1 MKVFLDE
8 SGNFRPSLREQTGL
22 ACVVGVIIPENESDS
37 MEGDF
42 LRFLIGLPKVT
53 FANGEPKGIRL
64 SREHVK
70 QLASMLNCHRGI
82 MLAPVTVNTDLIK
95 PSFFE
100 TFPQE
105 LRSVLEQ
112 EGAKCL
118 LDKPR
123 SEIAELAKRC
133 ANLSP
138 EQLVRLIT
146 YTVAIL
152 RSIEGVSLFYHC
164 KKYHSYYS
172 PFKVVLDRAGPPNG
186 REELVFKQILF
197 AWMANMTKRMP
208 IRGVKRIHNDS
219 HPFVQMYRAKLDGT
233 DMLDVLKMLRGNIEF
248 ANSRETWQLQLAD
261 MATAAWAKSLRDRGN
276 DEGYLPAF
284 SLLSRSTVLPQDQP
298 MGMISVD
305 EGYSQMEAPAEFQIF
320 RKLAELGGKLLPC
333 DWDEV

>member
-1 MKVFLDE
+1 MEVFLDE
-8 SGNFRPSLREQTGL
+8 SGSFRPSLPEDTGL
-22 ACVVGVIIPENESDS
+22 ASVMAVIVPENQSHS

-42 LRFLIGLPKVT
+42 RRFLIDLPSDA
-53 FANGEPKGIRL
+53 FANGEAKGSRL
-64 SREHVK
+64 SPGHVK
-70 QLASMLNCHRGI
+70 QLASMLNRHRGI
-82 MLAPVTVNTDLIK
+82 MLAPVTVNTALIK

-100 TFPQE
+100 VFPQR
-105 LRSVLEQ
+105 LRMVLEQ
-112 EGAKCL
+112 EGQKCL
-118 LDKPR
+118 HNKSR

-146 YTVAIL
+146 YTKAIL

-164 KKYHSYYS
+164 KKYHPYYS

-197 AWMANMTKRMP
+197 TWMISMTKRTP
-208 IRGVKRIHNDS
+208 IKGVKRIHNDS
-219 HPFVQMYRAKLDGT
+219 HPFVQLYRAKLDGA

-248 ANSRETWQLQLAD
+248 ANSREIWQLQLAD
-261 MATAAWAKSLRDRGN
+261 MTTAAWAKSLLDRRN
-276 DEGYLPAF
+276 DDGYLPAF
-284 SLLSRSTVLPQDQP
+284 SLLHRNTVLPQDQP

-305 EGYSQMEAPAEFQIF
+305 EAYSQMEAPAEFEIF

-333 DWDEV
+333 GWDEE